1 MWRRDHPIEIQEY
14 RLACLNGRQ
23 KMTITIASRGQF
35 ILGIWPEVV
44 SQVKQKA
51 IFGIAIRG
59 SIYLAACLFPRL
71 GHHSM
76 KIDINDCAEPY
87 CNMHESARPRRS
99 KYLGG
104 DITRGYVNQPTP
116 GHDMHIRM

>member
-1 MWRRDHPIEIQEY
+1 MWRRDHPIEVQEY
-14 RLACLNGRQ
+14 RLARLNSRQ
-23 KMTITIASRGQF
+23 KMPITIASRGQF
-35 ILGIWPEVV
+35 ILGIRPEVV
-44 SQVKQKA
+44 SHMKQKA
-51 IFGIAIRG
+51 VFGIAIRG
-59 SIYLAACLFPRL
+59 SIDLSARLFSRF

-76 KIDINDCAEPY
+76 KIDINDCTKPY

-116 GHDMHIRM
+116 